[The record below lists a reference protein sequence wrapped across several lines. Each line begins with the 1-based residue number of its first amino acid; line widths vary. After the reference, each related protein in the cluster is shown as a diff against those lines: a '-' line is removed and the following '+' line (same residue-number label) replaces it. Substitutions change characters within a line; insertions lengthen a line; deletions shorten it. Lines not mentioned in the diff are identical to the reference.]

1 MDAIKNNLTLAGPS
15 LGNDV
20 ASFVLSQHTFPPRY
34 GPSQSDDKL
43 SHEEMR
49 RESQPAIHP
58 SILKMDL
65 VRIRWWSRT
74 KGRDDMI
81 FESASSAGLLV
92 SIADFMGPKSRGS
105 IKLQTES
112 YVAVPFGAG
121 GMSSLGCFM
130 SGSESMELAQQGKS
144 LISYLLAAI
153 AMGTRKHG
161 LANSFIL
168 SHL

>member
-49 RESQPAIHP
+49 RESHP
-58 SILKMDL
+58 SIHPEDGFGKDKVVWHYCIDHHWYNLL
-65 VRIRWWSRT
+65 
-74 KGRDDMI
+74 
-81 FESASSAGLLV
+81 SASSAVLLV
-92 SIADFMGPKSRGS
+92 SIADFMGPMSRGS

-112 YVAVPFGAG
+112 YVSVPFGAG
-121 GMSSLGCFM
+121 GMSVMAEWGEWMLKFGFWDHFFDEFPSSLGGAKRLHVVDMDF
-130 SGSESMELAQQGKS
+130 S
-144 LISYLLAAI
+144 L
-153 AMGTRKHG
+153 
-161 LANSFIL
+161 
-168 SHL
+168 

>member
-1 MDAIKNNLTLAGPS
+1 MTFVCTWAANGPS
-15 LGNDV
+15 HLYFI
-20 ASFVLSQHTFPPRY
+20 ACFLLHKSQGAQPHH
-34 GPSQSDDKL
+34 S
-43 SHEEMR
+43 R
-49 RESQPAIHP
+49 RGA
-58 SILKMDL
+58 L
-65 VRIRWWSRT
+65 VVWHCCIDHHWYNLL
-74 KGRDDMI
+74 
-81 FESASSAGLLV
+81 SASSAGLLV

-121 GMSSLGCFM
+121 GMSVSAECSLGCFM